1 MAYYALEARVEAVR
15 AQRKKEVD
23 MYAAAAVGSEPHD
36 ERRSLYA
43 TSGAIFAGL
52 LGVCL
57 FAAPGGILGAALGAL
72 AGAGMAQ
79 ARLKTGA

>member
-15 AQRKKEVD
+15 ARRKEVD
-23 MYAAAAVGSEPHD
+23 MYAAATVGSEPHG

-52 LGVCL
+52 LGVFL
-57 FAAPGGILGAALGAL
+57 FAAPGGILGAVLGAL
-72 AGAGMAQ
+72 AGAGVAQ